1 MATQEQI
8 QLVLEQNQEL
18 HARLEAVTQQL
29 ATVQAAQASQPV
41 APAPRSS
48 ITPPIDTR
56 VLGKP
61 DHFDGST
68 NAWKDWSTVLRAYSG
83 AVNPE
88 LQRHMLRAE
97 TTEDAVD
104 NLALS
109 VDASSA
115 SQTLYYILIM
125 LCKGS
130 ALTRVVNS
138 GTAEGLQAWRALCR
152 FYEPKTATRH
162 ASLLLEV
169 LNFDFQGE
177 PQERIAAFDRVVS
190 RYELAAGEVVGSKV
204 KVGLILKQL
213 PEGGLKQHLVL
224 NLERWDTYEKLRS
237 EVENIARAQA
247 AAQHST
253 VPMDLNAINPTKGG
267 SGVKGGKA
275 KGGKGGPN
283 AQDACRICGKT
294 GHWAK
299 DCWQKDKG
307 AGKGKGK
314 KGTGKDGSKGGK
326 QERDKSKT
334 KCWKCGKTGHMAK
347 ECRSGGAHSLTESGG
362 DQAPPPVS
370 GLFLAALHSKGS
382 IHSVS
387 RGRVVLGIDSGA
399 AASAI
404 MDEVAADFPIVA
416 DGSAGSYYESAAGEQ
431 IEDRGQVTIACKV
444 EQEKSESQLR
454 VLRMRRAAV
463 TKNLLAV
470 DDLLAT
476 GHRVVFDRGPD
487 GRDASYMEHKMSGLK
502 TRFHYSRRVWELH
515 VEVLSQQRTKEVVD
529 GHQGSVPSW
538 PALL

>member
-1 MATQEQI
+1 MATPEQI
-8 QLVLEQNQEL
+8 QLVLEQNREL

-29 ATVQAAQASQPV
+29 ATVQAAQAAQPAV
-41 APAPRSS
+41 PAPRVSA
-48 ITPPIDTR
+48 TPTIDTR
-56 VLGKP
+56 ALGKP

-88 LQRHMLRAE
+88 LQRHMHRAE

-138 GTAEGLQAWRALCR
+138 GTAEGLQAWRSLCR
-152 FYEPKTATRH
+152 FYELKTATRH

-190 RYELAAGEVVGSKV
+190 RCKLAAGEVVGSKV

-213 PEGGLKQHLVL
+213 PDGGLKQHLVL

-253 VPMDLNAINPTKGG
+253 IPMDLHAINPTKGG
-267 SGVKGGKA
+267 SGIKGGKA
-275 KGGKGGPN
+275 KGGKGGSN
-283 AQDACRICGKT
+283 NDACRICGKT
-294 GHWAK
+294 G
-299 DCWQKDKG
+299 
-307 AGKGKGK
+307 KGKGK
-314 KGTGKDGSKGGK
+314 KGSGKDGSKGGK

-334 KCWKCGKTGHMAK
+334 KCWKCGKTGHLAK

-362 DQAPPPVS
+362 DHAPPPPVS

-382 IHSVS
+382 IHAVS

-399 AASAI
+399 AASVI
-404 MDEVAADFPIVA
+404 MDEVAADFPVVK
-416 DGSAGSYYESAAGEQ
+416 DGAAGSY
-431 IEDRGQVTIACKV
+431 
-444 EQEKSESQLR
+444 
-454 VLRMRRAAV
+454 
-463 TKNLLAV
+463 
-470 DDLLAT
+470 
-476 GHRVVFDRGPD
+476 
-487 GRDASYMEHKMSGLK
+487 
-502 TRFHYSRRVWELH
+502 
-515 VEVLSQQRTKEVVD
+515 
-529 GHQGSVPSW
+529 
-538 PALL
+538 